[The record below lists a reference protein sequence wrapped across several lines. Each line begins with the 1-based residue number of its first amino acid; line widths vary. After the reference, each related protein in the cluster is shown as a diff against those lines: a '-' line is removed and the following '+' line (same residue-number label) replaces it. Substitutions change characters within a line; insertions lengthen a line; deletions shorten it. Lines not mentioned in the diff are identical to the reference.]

1 MTKIS
6 IKRWAGALTAVAAL
20 LAGCGGGESSEVA
33 TTAKTDTIT
42 AVEGRMLPETA
53 VQDVSPVKSR
63 SATTAPKAARVSLG
77 ELSMA
82 KVEMSA
88 PGTPRLVGQARDVQ
102 ATKSAAAMQSLWQWK
117 STAVG
122 GKVAAISFNAEGA
135 YGLRLGVLVKQLPG
149 SATVR
154 VYTQSAPDKVFQI
167 SGQAILQLIERN
179 QAAGDQSD
187 AARTWWT
194 PDTGE
199 GEATLEVELPP
210 GVAASAL
217 DIAVPQLSHIF
228 ENLSLPTAQE
238 YQEQVEAAKINES
251 DPCNL
256 DANCYSDNA
265 QERNAVARM
274 LFTKN
279 GGSYLCTG
287 TLMNDAQNSFKPYF
301 LTANHCIST
310 QTVASSLE
318 TRWFYR
324 SPSCNSGTLQ
334 SSSVRKTGGAQLLYA
349 SGNTD
354 TAFMLLNDTPP
365 GGTLFAGWSANT
377 VAAGTSVVGLHHPS
391 GDLLKISFG
400 AVNSQANCQPTTGS
414 GSQCSGTS
422 GNYYRVT
429 WNQGTTE
436 GGSSGS
442 ALFLGGYVVGT
453 LYGGSATCT
462 NRANSDYYGRFDVAY
477 NAAIKSWL
485 NPAVAPTP
493 TPTPTTVRTAVY
505 RFYNASTGAHFFTAS
520 AQERDVI
527 INTLPAFAYEN
538 VAFYVYGSSATGLS
552 PVYRFFNSVGGT
564 HFYTISAGERDS
576 VIANLPTFRFEGN
589 GWYARTAAENSTT
602 PVYRFYRHSSAT
614 HFYTINQIERDSL
627 VGNPDFRYEGPAY
640 YVWSG
645 M

>member
-1 MTKIS
+1 MRKIS

-20 LAGCGGGESSEVA
+20 LAGCGGGESGEVA
-33 TTAKTDTIT
+33 TTAKTDPIT

-102 ATKSAAAMQSLWQWK
+102 ATKSAAALQSLWQWK
-117 STAVG
+117 NTAVG

-251 DPCNL
+251 DTCNL
-256 DANCYSDNA
+256 DANCYSENA

-274 LFTKN
+274 LFTKD

-287 TLMNDAQNSFKPYF
+287 TLMNDTQNSFKPYF

-334 SSSVRKTGGAQLLYA
+334 SSTVRKTGGAQLLYA

-414 GSQCSGTS
+414 GFQCSGTS
-422 GNYYRVT
+422 GNYYRVS
-429 WNQGTTE
+429 WSQGTTE

-442 ALFLGGYVVGT
+442 ALFQGGYVVGT

-462 NRANSDYYGRFDVAY
+462 NRSAYDYYGRFDVAY
-477 NAAIKSWL
+477 NAAIKAWL
-485 NPAVAPTP
+485 NPASTSAPA
-493 TPTPTTVRTAVY
+493 RSAVY
-505 RFYNASTGAHFFTAS
+505 RFYNATTGAHFYTAS
-520 AQERDVI
+520 AAERDFVI
-527 INTLPAFAYEN
+527 RTYPQFGYEN
-538 VAFYVYGSSATGLS
+538 IAFYAYPDASSGKDPVFRFYNPTSGAHFYSGSVAERDFVIANFPEFKYEVVSWYAQTGAGNGAS
-552 PVYRFFNSVGGT
+552 PIYRFYNATTGA
-564 HFYTISAGERDS
+564 HFYTISAAERDF
-576 VIANLPTFRFEGN
+576 VIQVHKA
-589 GWYARTAAENSTT
+589 
-602 PVYRFYRHSSAT
+602 
-614 HFYTINQIERDSL
+614 
-627 VGNPDFRYEGPAY
+627 FRYEGPMY
-640 YVWSG
+640 YAWTTAQ
-645 M
+645 

>member
-256 DANCYSDNA
+256 DANCYSENA

-414 GSQCSGTS
+414 GFQCSGTS

>member
-1 MTKIS
+1 MTKNS

-238 YQEQVEAAKINES
+238 YKEQVEAAKINES
-251 DPCNL
+251 DTCNL

-274 LFTKN
+274 LFTKD

-287 TLMNDAQNSFKPYF
+287 TLMNDTQNSFKPYF

-334 SSSVRKTGGAQLLYA
+334 SSTVRKTGGAQLLYA

-391 GDLLKISFG
+391 GDLLKISYG

-414 GSQCSGTS
+414 GFQCSGTS
-422 GNYYRVT
+422 GNYYRVS
-429 WNQGTTE
+429 WSQGTTE

-442 ALFLGGYVVGT
+442 ALFQGGYVVGT

-462 NRANSDYYGRFDVAY
+462 NRSAYDYYGRFDVAY
-477 NAAIKSWL
+477 NAALKAWL
-485 NPAVAPTP
+485 NPASTPAPA
-493 TPTPTTVRTAVY
+493 RSAVY
-505 RFYNASTGAHFFTAS
+505 RFYNATTGAHFYTAS
-520 AQERDVI
+520 AAERDFVI
-527 INTLPAFAYEN
+527 RTYPQFGYEN
-538 VAFYVYGSSATGLS
+538 IAFYAYPDASSGKDPVFRFYNPTSGAHFYSGSVAERDFVIANFPEFKYEVVSWYAQTGAGNGAS
-552 PVYRFFNSVGGT
+552 PIYRFYNATTGA
-564 HFYTISAGERDS
+564 HFYTISAAERDF
-576 VIANLPTFRFEGN
+576 VIQVHKA
-589 GWYARTAAENSTT
+589 
-602 PVYRFYRHSSAT
+602 
-614 HFYTINQIERDSL
+614 
-627 VGNPDFRYEGPAY
+627 FRYEGPMY
-640 YVWSG
+640 YAWTTAQ
-645 M
+645 

>member
-251 DPCNL
+251 DTCNL
-256 DANCYSDNA
+256 DANCYSENA

-274 LFTKN
+274 LFTKD

-287 TLMNDAQNSFKPYF
+287 TLMNDTQNSFKPYF

-334 SSSVRKTGGAQLLYA
+334 SSTVRKTGGAQLLYA

-414 GSQCSGTS
+414 GFQCSGTS
-422 GNYYRVT
+422 GNYYRVS
-429 WNQGTTE
+429 WSQGTTE

-442 ALFLGGYVVGT
+442 ALFQGGYVVGT

-462 NRANSDYYGRFDVAY
+462 NRSAYDYYGRFDVAY
-477 NAAIKSWL
+477 NAAIKAWL
-485 NPAVAPTP
+485 NPASTSAPA
-493 TPTPTTVRTAVY
+493 RSAVY
-505 RFYNASTGAHFFTAS
+505 RFYNATTGAHFYTAS
-520 AQERDVI
+520 AAERDFVI
-527 INTLPAFAYEN
+527 RTYPQFGYEN
-538 VAFYVYGSSATGLS
+538 IAFYAYPDASSGKDPVFRFYNPTSGAHFYSGSVAERDFVIANFPEFKYEVVSWYAQTGAGNGAS
-552 PVYRFFNSVGGT
+552 PIYRFYNATTGA
-564 HFYTISAGERDS
+564 HFYTISAAERDF
-576 VIANLPTFRFEGN
+576 VIQVHKA
-589 GWYARTAAENSTT
+589 
-602 PVYRFYRHSSAT
+602 
-614 HFYTINQIERDSL
+614 
-627 VGNPDFRYEGPAY
+627 FRYEGPMY
-640 YVWSG
+640 YAWTTAQ
-645 M
+645 

>member
-1 MTKIS
+1 MTRIS

-20 LAGCGGGESSEVA
+20 LAGCGGGESGEVA

-102 ATKSAAAMQSLWQWK
+102 ATKSAAALQSLWQWK

-414 GSQCSGTS
+414 GFQCSGTS

>member
-63 SATTAPKAARVSLG
+63 SVTTAPKAARVSLG

-256 DANCYSDNA
+256 DANCYSENA

-414 GSQCSGTS
+414 GFQCSGTS

>member
-63 SATTAPKAARVSLG
+63 SVTTAPKAARVSLG

-117 STAVG
+117 NTAVG

-256 DANCYSDNA
+256 DANCYSENA

-274 LFTKN
+274 LFTKD

-287 TLMNDAQNSFKPYF
+287 TLMNDTQNSFKPYF

-334 SSSVRKTGGAQLLYA
+334 SSTVRKTGGAQLLYA
-349 SGNTD
+349 SGTTD

-365 GGTLFAGWSANT
+365 GGALFAGWSANT
-377 VAAGTSVVGLHHPS
+377 VAAGTTVVGLHHPS

-414 GSQCSGTS
+414 GFQCSGTS
-422 GNYYRVT
+422 GNYYRVS
-429 WNQGTTE
+429 WSQGTTE

-442 ALFLGGYVVGT
+442 ALFQGGYVVGT

-462 NRANSDYYGRFDVAY
+462 NRSAYDYYGRFDVAY
-477 NAAIKSWL
+477 NAAIKAWL
-485 NPAVAPTP
+485 NPASTSAPA
-493 TPTPTTVRTAVY
+493 RSAVY
-505 RFYNASTGAHFFTAS
+505 RFYNATTGAHFYTAS
-520 AQERDVI
+520 AAERDFVI
-527 INTLPAFAYEN
+527 RTYPQFGYEN
-538 VAFYVYGSSATGLS
+538 IAFYAYPDASSGKDPVFRFYNPTSGAHFYSGSVAERDFVIANFPEFKYEVVSWYAQTGAGNGAS
-552 PVYRFFNSVGGT
+552 PIYRFYNATTGA
-564 HFYTISAGERDS
+564 HFYTISAAERDF
-576 VIANLPTFRFEGN
+576 VIQVHKA
-589 GWYARTAAENSTT
+589 
-602 PVYRFYRHSSAT
+602 
-614 HFYTINQIERDSL
+614 
-627 VGNPDFRYEGPAY
+627 FRYEGPMY
-640 YVWSG
+640 YAWTTAQ
-645 M
+645 

>member
-1 MTKIS
+1 MTRIS

-20 LAGCGGGESSEVA
+20 LAGCGGGESSDVA

-63 SATTAPKAARVSLG
+63 SVTTAPKAARVSLS

-256 DANCYSDNA
+256 DANCYSENA

-274 LFTKN
+274 LFTKD

-287 TLMNDAQNSFKPYF
+287 TLMNDTQNSFKPYF

-334 SSSVRKTGGAQLLYA
+334 SSTVRKTGGAQLLYA
-349 SGNTD
+349 SGTTD

-365 GGTLFAGWSANT
+365 GGALFAGWSANT

-414 GSQCSGTS
+414 GFQCSGTS
-422 GNYYRVT
+422 GNYYRVS
-429 WNQGTTE
+429 WSQGTTE

-442 ALFLGGYVVGT
+442 ALFQGGYVVGT

-462 NRANSDYYGRFDVAY
+462 NRSAYDYYGRFDVAY
-477 NAAIKSWL
+477 NAAIKAWL
-485 NPAVAPTP
+485 NPASTSAPA
-493 TPTPTTVRTAVY
+493 RSAVY
-505 RFYNASTGAHFFTAS
+505 RFYNATTGAHFYTAS
-520 AQERDVI
+520 AAERDFVI
-527 INTLPAFAYEN
+527 RTYPQFGYEN
-538 VAFYVYGSSATGLS
+538 IAFYAYPDASSGKDPVFRFYNPTSGAHFYSGSVAERDFVIANFPEFKYEVVSWYAQTGAGNGAS
-552 PVYRFFNSVGGT
+552 PIYRFYNATTGA
-564 HFYTISAGERDS
+564 HFYTISAAERDF
-576 VIANLPTFRFEGN
+576 VIQVHKA
-589 GWYARTAAENSTT
+589 
-602 PVYRFYRHSSAT
+602 
-614 HFYTINQIERDSL
+614 
-627 VGNPDFRYEGPAY
+627 FRYEGPMY
-640 YVWSG
+640 YAWTTAQ
-645 M
+645 

>member
-1 MTKIS
+1 MTRIS
-6 IKRWAGALTAVAAL
+6 IKRWAGALTAVTAL
-20 LAGCGGGESSEVA
+20 LAGCGGGESSDVA

-63 SATTAPKAARVSLG
+63 SVTTAPKAARVSLG

-117 STAVG
+117 NTAVG

-256 DANCYSDNA
+256 DANCYSENA

-274 LFTKN
+274 LFTKD

-287 TLMNDAQNSFKPYF
+287 TLMNDTQNSFKPYF

-334 SSSVRKTGGAQLLYA
+334 SSTVRKTGGAQLLYA
-349 SGNTD
+349 SGTTD

-365 GGTLFAGWSANT
+365 GGALFAGWSANT

-414 GSQCSGTS
+414 GFQCSGTS
-422 GNYYRVT
+422 GNYYRVS
-429 WNQGTTE
+429 WSQGTTE

-442 ALFLGGYVVGT
+442 ALFQGGYVVGT

-462 NRANSDYYGRFDVAY
+462 NRSAYDYYGRFDVAY
-477 NAAIKSWL
+477 NAAIKAWL
-485 NPAVAPTP
+485 NPASTSAPA
-493 TPTPTTVRTAVY
+493 RSAVY
-505 RFYNASTGAHFFTAS
+505 RFYNATTGAHFYTAS
-520 AQERDVI
+520 AAERDFVI
-527 INTLPAFAYEN
+527 RTYPQFGYEN
-538 VAFYVYGSSATGLS
+538 IAFYAYPDASSGKDPVFRFYNPTSGAHFYSGSVAERDFVIANFPEFKYEVVSWYAQTGAGNGAS
-552 PVYRFFNSVGGT
+552 PIYRFYNATTGA
-564 HFYTISAGERDS
+564 HFYTISAAERDF
-576 VIANLPTFRFEGN
+576 VIQVHKA
-589 GWYARTAAENSTT
+589 
-602 PVYRFYRHSSAT
+602 
-614 HFYTINQIERDSL
+614 
-627 VGNPDFRYEGPAY
+627 FRYEGPMY
-640 YVWSG
+640 YAWTTAQ
-645 M
+645 

>member
-63 SATTAPKAARVSLG
+63 SVTAAPKAARVSLG

-102 ATKSAAAMQSLWQWK
+102 ATKSAAALQSLWQWK
-117 STAVG
+117 NTAVG

-256 DANCYSDNA
+256 DANCYSENA

-274 LFTKN
+274 LFTKD

-287 TLMNDAQNSFKPYF
+287 TLMNDTQNSFKPYF
-301 LTANHCIST
+301 LTANHCFST
-310 QTVASSLE
+310 QTVASTLE

-324 SPSCNSGTLQ
+324 SPTCNSGTLQ
-334 SSSVRKTGGAQLLYA
+334 ASSVRRTGGAQLLYA

-414 GSQCSGTS
+414 GFQCSGTS
-422 GNYYRVT
+422 GNYYRVS
-429 WNQGTTE
+429 WSQGTTE

-442 ALFLGGYVVGT
+442 ALFQGGYVVGT

-462 NRANSDYYGRFDVAY
+462 NRSAYDYYGRFDVAY
-477 NAAIKSWL
+477 NAAIKAWL
-485 NPAVAPTP
+485 NPASTSAPA
-493 TPTPTTVRTAVY
+493 RSAVY
-505 RFYNASTGAHFFTAS
+505 RFYNATTGAHFYTAS
-520 AQERDVI
+520 AAERDFVI
-527 INTLPAFAYEN
+527 RTYPQFGYEN
-538 VAFYVYGSSATGLS
+538 IAFYAYPDASSGKDPVFRFYNPTSGAHFYSGSVAERDFVIANFPEFKYEVVSWYAQTGAGNGAS
-552 PVYRFFNSVGGT
+552 PIYRFYNATTGA
-564 HFYTISAGERDS
+564 HFYTISAAERDF
-576 VIANLPTFRFEGN
+576 VIQVHKA
-589 GWYARTAAENSTT
+589 
-602 PVYRFYRHSSAT
+602 
-614 HFYTINQIERDSL
+614 
-627 VGNPDFRYEGPAY
+627 FRYEGPMY
-640 YVWSG
+640 YAWTTAQ
-645 M
+645 

>member
-1 MTKIS
+1 MTRIS
-6 IKRWAGALTAVAAL
+6 IKRWAGALTAVTAL

-63 SATTAPKAARVSLG
+63 SVTTAPKAARVSLG

-256 DANCYSDNA
+256 DANCYSENA

-414 GSQCSGTS
+414 GFQCSGTS

>member
-117 STAVG
+117 NTAVG

-154 VYTQSAPDKVFQI
+154 VYTQSASDKVFQI

-256 DANCYSDNA
+256 DANCYSENA

-274 LFTKN
+274 LFTKD

-287 TLMNDAQNSFKPYF
+287 TLMNDTQNSFKPYF

-334 SSSVRKTGGAQLLYA
+334 SSTVRKTGGAQLLYA
-349 SGNTD
+349 SGTTD
-354 TAFMLLNDTPP
+354 TAVMLLNDTPP
-365 GGTLFAGWSANT
+365 GGALFAGWSANT

-414 GSQCSGTS
+414 GFQCSGTS
-422 GNYYRVT
+422 GNYYRVS
-429 WNQGTTE
+429 WSQGTTE

-442 ALFLGGYVVGT
+442 ALFQGGYVVGT

-462 NRANSDYYGRFDVAY
+462 NRSAYDYYGRFDVAY
-477 NAAIKSWL
+477 NAAIKAWL
-485 NPAVAPTP
+485 NPASTSAPA
-493 TPTPTTVRTAVY
+493 RSAVY
-505 RFYNASTGAHFFTAS
+505 RFYNATTGAHFYTAS
-520 AQERDVI
+520 AAERDFVI
-527 INTLPAFAYEN
+527 RTYPQFGYEN
-538 VAFYVYGSSATGLS
+538 IAFYAYPDASSGKDPVFRFYNPTSGAHFYSGSVAERDFVIANFPEFKYEVVSWYAQTGAGNGAS
-552 PVYRFFNSVGGT
+552 PIYRFYNATTGA
-564 HFYTISAGERDS
+564 HFYTISAAERDF
-576 VIANLPTFRFEGN
+576 VIQVHKA
-589 GWYARTAAENSTT
+589 
-602 PVYRFYRHSSAT
+602 
-614 HFYTINQIERDSL
+614 
-627 VGNPDFRYEGPAY
+627 FRYEGPMY
-640 YVWSG
+640 YAWTTAQ
-645 M
+645 

>member
-102 ATKSAAAMQSLWQWK
+102 ATKSAAALQSLWQWK
-117 STAVG
+117 NTAVG

-154 VYTQSAPDKVFQI
+154 VYTQSASDKVFQI

-256 DANCYSDNA
+256 DANCYSENA

-274 LFTKN
+274 LFTKD

-287 TLMNDAQNSFKPYF
+287 TLMNDTQNSFKPYF

-334 SSSVRKTGGAQLLYA
+334 SSTVRKTGGAQLLYA
-349 SGNTD
+349 SGTTD

-365 GGTLFAGWSANT
+365 GGALFAGWSANT

-414 GSQCSGTS
+414 GFQCSGTS
-422 GNYYRVT
+422 GNYYRVS
-429 WNQGTTE
+429 WSQGTTE

-442 ALFLGGYVVGT
+442 ALFQGGYVVGT

-462 NRANSDYYGRFDVAY
+462 NRSAYDYYGRFDVAY
-477 NAAIKSWL
+477 NAAIKAWL
-485 NPAVAPTP
+485 NPASTSAPA
-493 TPTPTTVRTAVY
+493 RSAVY
-505 RFYNASTGAHFFTAS
+505 RFYNATTGAHFYTAS
-520 AQERDVI
+520 AAERDFVI
-527 INTLPAFAYEN
+527 RTYPQFGYEN
-538 VAFYVYGSSATGLS
+538 IAFYAYPDASSGKDPVFRFYNPTSGAHFYSGSVAERDFVIANFPEFKYEVVSWYAQTGAGNGAS
-552 PVYRFFNSVGGT
+552 PIYRFYNATTGA
-564 HFYTISAGERDS
+564 HFYTISAAERDF
-576 VIANLPTFRFEGN
+576 VIQVHKA
-589 GWYARTAAENSTT
+589 
-602 PVYRFYRHSSAT
+602 
-614 HFYTINQIERDSL
+614 
-627 VGNPDFRYEGPAY
+627 FRYEGPMY
-640 YVWSG
+640 YAWTTAQ
-645 M
+645 

>member
-117 STAVG
+117 NTAVG

-149 SATVR
+149 SAMVR

-167 SGQAILQLIERN
+167 SGQAILQLIELN
-179 QAAGDQSD
+179 QAAGDHSN
-187 AARTWWT
+187 AASTWWT

-199 GEATLEVELPP
+199 GEATLEIELPP
-210 GVAASAL
+210 GVPTSAL
-217 DIAVPQLSHIF
+217 HISVPQLSHIF
-228 ENLSLPTAQE
+228 ENLSLPTE
-238 YQEQVEAAKINES
+238 EDLAASQRFDIKDIGDSEL
-251 DPCNL
+251 CNL
-256 DANCYSDNA
+256 DSTCYSNGSS
-265 QERNAVARM
+265 ERNAVARM
-274 LFTKN
+274 VYIK
-279 GGSYLCTG
+279 GAGAYLCTG
-287 TLMNDAQNSFKPYF
+287 TLLNDANSSGTPYF
-301 LTANHCIST
+301 LSANHCISE
-310 QTVASSLE
+310 QTVASTLQ
-318 TRWFYR
+318 TNWFFR
-324 SPSCNSGTLQ
+324 SSSCNSGALQ
-334 SSSVRKTGGAQLLYA
+334 SSSTRKVGGARLLYA
-349 SGNTD
+349 SASTD
-354 TAFMLLNDTPP
+354 MALLQLNDTPP
-365 GGTLFAGWSANT
+365 AGALFAGWDAST
-377 VAAGTSVVGLHHPS
+377 IPVGTSVIGLHHPR
-391 GDLLKISFG
+391 GDLLKLSLGTVAGQSSCSTISSTQLSCVG
-400 AVNSQANCQPTTGS
+400 STGNFYS
-414 GSQCSGTS
+414 VAFS
-422 GNYYRVT
+422 
-429 WNQGTTE
+429 QGTTE

-442 ALFLGGYVVGT
+442 AIFRGGKVIGT
-453 LYGGSATCT
+453 LYGGSHTCS
-462 NRANSDYYGRFDVAY
+462 NRSGSNYYGRFDVAY
-477 NAAIKSWL
+477 NAALKTWL
-485 NPAVAPTP
+485 AGSSTSPQPSS
-493 TPTPTTVRTAVY
+493 RTAVY
-505 RFYNASTGAHFFTAS
+505 RFYNATTGAHFFTAS

>member
-63 SATTAPKAARVSLG
+63 SVTTAPKAARVSLG

-82 KVEMSA
+82 KVAVSA

-117 STAVG
+117 NTAVG

-256 DANCYSDNA
+256 DANCYSENA

-274 LFTKN
+274 LFTKD

-287 TLMNDAQNSFKPYF
+287 TLMNDTQNSFKPYF

-334 SSSVRKTGGAQLLYA
+334 SSTVRKTGGAQLLYA
-349 SGNTD
+349 SGTTD

-365 GGTLFAGWSANT
+365 GGALFAGWSANT

-414 GSQCSGTS
+414 GFQCSGTS
-422 GNYYRVT
+422 GNYYRVS
-429 WNQGTTE
+429 WSQGTTE

-442 ALFLGGYVVGT
+442 ALFQGGYVVGT

-462 NRANSDYYGRFDVAY
+462 NRSAYDYYGRFDVAY
-477 NAAIKSWL
+477 NAAIKAWL
-485 NPAVAPTP
+485 NPASTSAPA
-493 TPTPTTVRTAVY
+493 RSAVY
-505 RFYNASTGAHFFTAS
+505 RFYNATTGAHFYTAS
-520 AQERDVI
+520 AAERDFVI
-527 INTLPAFAYEN
+527 RTYPQFGYEN
-538 VAFYVYGSSATGLS
+538 IAFYAYPDASSGKDPVFRFYNPTSGAHFYSGSVAERDFVIANFPEFKYEVVSWYAQTGAGNGAS
-552 PVYRFFNSVGGT
+552 PIYRFYNATTGA
-564 HFYTISAGERDS
+564 HFYTISAAERDF
-576 VIANLPTFRFEGN
+576 VIQVHKA
-589 GWYARTAAENSTT
+589 
-602 PVYRFYRHSSAT
+602 
-614 HFYTINQIERDSL
+614 
-627 VGNPDFRYEGPAY
+627 FRYEGPMY
-640 YVWSG
+640 YAWTTAQ
-645 M
+645 

>member
-63 SATTAPKAARVSLG
+63 SVTTAPKAARVSLS

-334 SSSVRKTGGAQLLYA
+334 SSTVRKTGGAQLLYA
-349 SGNTD
+349 SGTTD

-365 GGTLFAGWSANT
+365 GGALFAGWSANT

-414 GSQCSGTS
+414 GFQCSGTS
-422 GNYYRVT
+422 GNYYRVS
-429 WNQGTTE
+429 WSQGTTE

-442 ALFLGGYVVGT
+442 ALFQGGYVVGT

-462 NRANSDYYGRFDVAY
+462 NRSAYDYYGRFDVAY
-477 NAAIKSWL
+477 NAAIKAWL
-485 NPAVAPTP
+485 NPASTSAPA
-493 TPTPTTVRTAVY
+493 RSAVY
-505 RFYNASTGAHFFTAS
+505 RFYNATTGAHFYTAS
-520 AQERDVI
+520 AAERDFVI
-527 INTLPAFAYEN
+527 RTYPQFGYEN
-538 VAFYVYGSSATGLS
+538 IAFYAYPDASSGKDPVFRFYNPTSGAHFYSGSVAERDFVIANFPEFKYEVVSWYAQTGAGNGAS
-552 PVYRFFNSVGGT
+552 PIYRFYNATTGA
-564 HFYTISAGERDS
+564 HFYTISAAERDF
-576 VIANLPTFRFEGN
+576 VIQVHKA
-589 GWYARTAAENSTT
+589 
-602 PVYRFYRHSSAT
+602 
-614 HFYTINQIERDSL
+614 
-627 VGNPDFRYEGPAY
+627 FRYEGPMY
-640 YVWSG
+640 YAWTTAQ
-645 M
+645 

>member
-6 IKRWAGALTAVAAL
+6 IKRWAGALTAAAAL

-33 TTAKTDTIT
+33 TTAKTDAIT

-63 SATTAPKAARVSLG
+63 SVTAAPKAARVSLG

-117 STAVG
+117 NTAVG

-251 DPCNL
+251 DTCNL
-256 DANCYSDNA
+256 DANCYSENA

-274 LFTKN
+274 LFTKD

-287 TLMNDAQNSFKPYF
+287 TLMNDTQNSFKPYF

-414 GSQCSGTS
+414 GFQCSGTS
-422 GNYYRVT
+422 GNYYRVS
-429 WNQGTTE
+429 WSQGTTE

-442 ALFLGGYVVGT
+442 ALFQGGYVVGT

-462 NRANSDYYGRFDVAY
+462 NRSAYDYYGRFDVAY
-477 NAAIKSWL
+477 NAAIKAWL
-485 NPAVAPTP
+485 NPASTSAPA
-493 TPTPTTVRTAVY
+493 RSAVY
-505 RFYNASTGAHFFTAS
+505 RFYNATTGAHFYTAS
-520 AQERDVI
+520 AAERDFVI
-527 INTLPAFAYEN
+527 RTYPQFGYEN
-538 VAFYVYGSSATGLS
+538 IAFYAYPDASSGKDPVFRFYNPTSGAHFYSGSVAERDFVIANFPEFKYEVVSWYAQTGAGNGAS
-552 PVYRFFNSVGGT
+552 PIYRFYNATTGA
-564 HFYTISAGERDS
+564 HFYTISAAERDF
-576 VIANLPTFRFEGN
+576 VIQVHKA
-589 GWYARTAAENSTT
+589 
-602 PVYRFYRHSSAT
+602 
-614 HFYTINQIERDSL
+614 
-627 VGNPDFRYEGPAY
+627 FRYEGPMY
-640 YVWSG
+640 YAWTTAQ
-645 M
+645 

>member
-63 SATTAPKAARVSLG
+63 SVTTAPKAARVSLS

-102 ATKSAAAMQSLWQWK
+102 ATKSAAAIQSLWKWK

-122 GKVAAISFNAEGA
+122 GKVAAISFKAEGA

-256 DANCYSDNA
+256 DANCYSENA

-274 LFTKN
+274 LFTKD

-287 TLMNDAQNSFKPYF
+287 TLMNDTQNSFKPYF

-334 SSSVRKTGGAQLLYA
+334 SSTVRKTGGAQLLYA
-349 SGNTD
+349 SGTTD

-414 GSQCSGTS
+414 GFQCSGTS
-422 GNYYRVT
+422 GNYYRVS
-429 WNQGTTE
+429 WSQGTTE

-442 ALFLGGYVVGT
+442 ALFQGGYVVGT

-462 NRANSDYYGRFDVAY
+462 NRSAYDYYGRFDVAY
-477 NAAIKSWL
+477 NAAIKAWL
-485 NPAVAPTP
+485 NPASTSAPA
-493 TPTPTTVRTAVY
+493 RSAVY
-505 RFYNASTGAHFFTAS
+505 RFYNATTGAHFYTAS
-520 AQERDVI
+520 AAERDFVI
-527 INTLPAFAYEN
+527 RTYPQFGYEN
-538 VAFYVYGSSATGLS
+538 IAFYAYPDASSGKDPVFRFYNPTSGAHFYSGSVAERDFVIANFPEFKYEVVSWYAQTGAGNGAS
-552 PVYRFFNSVGGT
+552 PIYRFYNATTGA
-564 HFYTISAGERDS
+564 HFYTISAAERDF
-576 VIANLPTFRFEGN
+576 VIQVHKA
-589 GWYARTAAENSTT
+589 
-602 PVYRFYRHSSAT
+602 
-614 HFYTINQIERDSL
+614 
-627 VGNPDFRYEGPAY
+627 FRYEGPMY
-640 YVWSG
+640 YAWTTAQ
-645 M
+645 

>member
-1 MTKIS
+1 MTRIS
-6 IKRWAGALTAVAAL
+6 IKRWAGALTAVTAL
-20 LAGCGGGESSEVA
+20 LAGCGGGESSDVA

-63 SATTAPKAARVSLG
+63 SVTAAPKAARVSLG
-77 ELSMA
+77 ELSMV
-82 KVEMSA
+82 KVAVSA

-102 ATKSAAAMQSLWQWK
+102 ATKSAAALQSLWQWK
-117 STAVG
+117 NTAVG

-154 VYTQSAPDKVFQI
+154 VYTQSASDKVFQI

-256 DANCYSDNA
+256 DANCYSENA

-274 LFTKN
+274 LFTKD

-287 TLMNDAQNSFKPYF
+287 TLMNDTQNSFKPYF

-334 SSSVRKTGGAQLLYA
+334 SSTVRKTGGAQLLYA
-349 SGNTD
+349 SGTTD

-365 GGTLFAGWSANT
+365 GGALFAGWSANT

-414 GSQCSGTS
+414 GFQCSGTS
-422 GNYYRVT
+422 GNYYRVS
-429 WNQGTTE
+429 WSQGTTE

-442 ALFLGGYVVGT
+442 ALFQGGYVVGT

-462 NRANSDYYGRFDVAY
+462 NRSAYDYYGRFDVAY
-477 NAAIKSWL
+477 NAAIKAWL
-485 NPAVAPTP
+485 NPASTSAPA
-493 TPTPTTVRTAVY
+493 RSAVY
-505 RFYNASTGAHFFTAS
+505 RFYNATTGAHFYTAS
-520 AQERDVI
+520 AAERDFVI
-527 INTLPAFAYEN
+527 RTYPQFGYEN
-538 VAFYVYGSSATGLS
+538 IAFYAYPDASSGKDPVFRFYNPTSGAHFYSGSVAERDFVIANFPEFKYEVVSWYAQTGAGNGAS
-552 PVYRFFNSVGGT
+552 PIYRFYNATTGA
-564 HFYTISAGERDS
+564 HFYTISAAERDF
-576 VIANLPTFRFEGN
+576 VIQVHKA
-589 GWYARTAAENSTT
+589 
-602 PVYRFYRHSSAT
+602 
-614 HFYTINQIERDSL
+614 
-627 VGNPDFRYEGPAY
+627 FRYEGPMY
-640 YVWSG
+640 YAWTTAQ
-645 M
+645 

>member
-6 IKRWAGALTAVAAL
+6 IKRWAGALTAAAAL

-117 STAVG
+117 NTAVG

-256 DANCYSDNA
+256 DANCYSENA

-274 LFTKN
+274 LFTKD

-287 TLMNDAQNSFKPYF
+287 TLMNDTQNSFKPYF

-334 SSSVRKTGGAQLLYA
+334 SSTVRKTGGAQLLYA
-349 SGNTD
+349 SGTTD

-365 GGTLFAGWSANT
+365 GGALFAGWSANT

-414 GSQCSGTS
+414 GFQCSGTS
-422 GNYYRVT
+422 GNYYRVS
-429 WNQGTTE
+429 WSQGTTE

-442 ALFLGGYVVGT
+442 ALFQGGYVVGT

-462 NRANSDYYGRFDVAY
+462 NRSAYDYYGRFDVAY
-477 NAAIKSWL
+477 NAAIKAWL
-485 NPAVAPTP
+485 NPASTSAPA
-493 TPTPTTVRTAVY
+493 RSAVY
-505 RFYNASTGAHFFTAS
+505 RFYNATTGAHFYTAS
-520 AQERDVI
+520 AAERDFVI
-527 INTLPAFAYEN
+527 RTYPQFGYEN
-538 VAFYVYGSSATGLS
+538 IAFYAYPDASSGKDPVFRFYNPTSGAHFYSGSVAERDFVIANFPEFKYEVVSWYAQTGAGNGAS
-552 PVYRFFNSVGGT
+552 PIYRFYNATTGA
-564 HFYTISAGERDS
+564 HFYTISAAERDF
-576 VIANLPTFRFEGN
+576 VIQVHKA
-589 GWYARTAAENSTT
+589 
-602 PVYRFYRHSSAT
+602 
-614 HFYTINQIERDSL
+614 
-627 VGNPDFRYEGPAY
+627 FRYEGPMY
-640 YVWSG
+640 YAWTTAQ
-645 M
+645 

>member
-6 IKRWAGALTAVAAL
+6 IKRWAGALTAAAAL

-33 TTAKTDTIT
+33 TTAKTDAIT

-63 SATTAPKAARVSLG
+63 SVTAAPKAARVSLG

-117 STAVG
+117 NTAVG

-414 GSQCSGTS
+414 GFQCSGTS
-422 GNYYRVT
+422 GNYYRVS
-429 WNQGTTE
+429 WSQGTTE

-442 ALFLGGYVVGT
+442 ALFQGGYVVGT

-462 NRANSDYYGRFDVAY
+462 NRSAYDYYGRFDVAY
-477 NAAIKSWL
+477 NAAIKAWL
-485 NPAVAPTP
+485 NPASTSAPA
-493 TPTPTTVRTAVY
+493 RSAVY
-505 RFYNASTGAHFFTAS
+505 RFYNATTGAHFYTAS
-520 AQERDVI
+520 AAERDFVI
-527 INTLPAFAYEN
+527 RTYPQFGYEN
-538 VAFYVYGSSATGLS
+538 IAFYAYPDASSGKDPVFRFYNPTSGAHFYSGSVAERDFVIANFPEFKYEVVSWYAQTGAGNGAS
-552 PVYRFFNSVGGT
+552 PIYRFYNATTGA
-564 HFYTISAGERDS
+564 HFYTISAAERDF
-576 VIANLPTFRFEGN
+576 VIQVHKA
-589 GWYARTAAENSTT
+589 
-602 PVYRFYRHSSAT
+602 
-614 HFYTINQIERDSL
+614 
-627 VGNPDFRYEGPAY
+627 FRYEGPMY
-640 YVWSG
+640 YAWTTAQ
-645 M
+645 

>member
-1 MTKIS
+1 M
-6 IKRWAGALTAVAAL
+6 
-20 LAGCGGGESSEVA
+20 GGESSEVA

-63 SATTAPKAARVSLG
+63 SVTTAPKAARVSLG

-82 KVEMSA
+82 KVAVSA

-117 STAVG
+117 NTAVG

-149 SATVR
+149 SAMVR

-167 SGQAILQLIERN
+167 SGQAILQLIELN
-179 QAAGDQSD
+179 QAAGDHSN
-187 AARTWWT
+187 AASTWWT

-199 GEATLEVELPP
+199 GEATLEIELPP
-210 GVAASAL
+210 GVPTSAL
-217 DIAVPQLSHIF
+217 HISVPQLSHIF
-228 ENLSLPTAQE
+228 ENLSLPTE
-238 YQEQVEAAKINES
+238 EDLAASQRFDIKDIGDSEL
-251 DPCNL
+251 CNL
-256 DANCYSDNA
+256 DSTCYSNGSS
-265 QERNAVARM
+265 ERNAVARM
-274 LFTKN
+274 VYIK
-279 GGSYLCTG
+279 GAGAYLCTG
-287 TLMNDAQNSFKPYF
+287 TLLNDANSSGTPYF
-301 LTANHCIST
+301 LSANHCISE
-310 QTVASSLE
+310 QTVASTLQ
-318 TRWFYR
+318 TNWFFR
-324 SPSCNSGTLQ
+324 SSSCNSGTLQ
-334 SSSVRKTGGAQLLYA
+334 SSSTRRVGGARLLYA
-349 SGNTD
+349 SASTD
-354 TAFMLLNDTPP
+354 MALLQLNDTPP
-365 GGTLFAGWSANT
+365 AGALFAGWDAST
-377 VAAGTSVVGLHHPS
+377 IPVGTSVIGLHHPR
-391 GDLLKISFG
+391 GDLLKLSLGTVAGQSSCSTISSTQFSCVG
-400 AVNSQANCQPTTGS
+400 STGNFYS
-414 GSQCSGTS
+414 VAFS
-422 GNYYRVT
+422 
-429 WNQGTTE
+429 QGTTE

-442 ALFLGGYVVGT
+442 AIFRGGKVIGT
-453 LYGGSATCT
+453 LYGGSHTCS
-462 NRANSDYYGRFDVAY
+462 NRSGSNYYGRFDVAY
-477 NAAIKSWL
+477 NAALKTWL
-485 NPAVAPTP
+485 AGSSTSPQPSS
-493 TPTPTTVRTAVY
+493 RTAVY
-505 RFYNASTGAHFFTAS
+505 RFYNATTGAHFFTAS

>member
-20 LAGCGGGESSEVA
+20 LAGCGGGESGEVA
-33 TTAKTDTIT
+33 TTAKTDPIT

-63 SATTAPKAARVSLG
+63 SVTAAPKAARVSLG

-82 KVEMSA
+82 KVEMLA

-117 STAVG
+117 NTAVG

-256 DANCYSDNA
+256 DANCYSENA

-274 LFTKN
+274 LFTKD

-287 TLMNDAQNSFKPYF
+287 TLMNDTQNSFKPYF

-334 SSSVRKTGGAQLLYA
+334 SSTVRKTGGAQLLYA
-349 SGNTD
+349 SGTTD

-365 GGTLFAGWSANT
+365 GGALFAGWSANT

-414 GSQCSGTS
+414 GFQCSGTS
-422 GNYYRVT
+422 GNYYRVS
-429 WNQGTTE
+429 WSQGTTE

-442 ALFLGGYVVGT
+442 ALFQGGYVVGT

-462 NRANSDYYGRFDVAY
+462 NRSAYDYYGRFDVAY
-477 NAAIKSWL
+477 NAAIKAWL
-485 NPAVAPTP
+485 NPASTSAPA
-493 TPTPTTVRTAVY
+493 RSAVY
-505 RFYNASTGAHFFTAS
+505 RFYNATTGAHFYTAS
-520 AQERDVI
+520 AAERDFVI
-527 INTLPAFAYEN
+527 RTYPQFGYEN
-538 VAFYVYGSSATGLS
+538 IAFYAYPDASSGKDPVFRFYNPTSGAHFYSGSVAERDFVIANFPEFKYEVVSWYAQTGAGNGAS
-552 PVYRFFNSVGGT
+552 PIYRFYNATTGA
-564 HFYTISAGERDS
+564 HFYTISAAERDF
-576 VIANLPTFRFEGN
+576 VIQVHKA
-589 GWYARTAAENSTT
+589 
-602 PVYRFYRHSSAT
+602 
-614 HFYTINQIERDSL
+614 
-627 VGNPDFRYEGPAY
+627 FRYEGPMY
-640 YVWSG
+640 YAWTTAQ
-645 M
+645 

>member
-117 STAVG
+117 NTAVG

-256 DANCYSDNA
+256 DANCYSENA

-274 LFTKN
+274 LFTKD

-287 TLMNDAQNSFKPYF
+287 TLMNDTQNSFKPYF
-301 LTANHCIST
+301 LTANHCFST
-310 QTVASSLE
+310 QTVASTLE

-324 SPSCNSGTLQ
+324 SPTCNSGTLQ
-334 SSSVRKTGGAQLLYA
+334 ASSVRRTGGAQLLYA

-365 GGTLFAGWSANT
+365 GGTFFAGWSANT
-377 VAAGTSVVGLHHPS
+377 VVAGTSVVGLHHPS

-414 GSQCSGTS
+414 GFQCSGTS
-422 GNYYRVT
+422 GNYYRVS
-429 WNQGTTE
+429 WSQGTTE

-442 ALFLGGYVVGT
+442 ALFQGGYVVGT

-462 NRANSDYYGRFDVAY
+462 NRSAYDYYGRFDVAY
-477 NAAIKSWL
+477 NAAIKAWL
-485 NPAVAPTP
+485 NPASTSAPA
-493 TPTPTTVRTAVY
+493 RSAVY
-505 RFYNASTGAHFFTAS
+505 RFYNATTGAHFYTAS
-520 AQERDVI
+520 AAERDFVI
-527 INTLPAFAYEN
+527 RTYPQFGYEN
-538 VAFYVYGSSATGLS
+538 IAFYAYPDASSGKDPVFRFYNPTSGAHFYSGSVAERDFVIANFPEFKYEVVSWYAQTGAGNGAS
-552 PVYRFFNSVGGT
+552 PIYRFYNATTGA
-564 HFYTISAGERDS
+564 HFYTISAAERDF
-576 VIANLPTFRFEGN
+576 VIQVHKA
-589 GWYARTAAENSTT
+589 
-602 PVYRFYRHSSAT
+602 
-614 HFYTINQIERDSL
+614 
-627 VGNPDFRYEGPAY
+627 FRYEGPMY
-640 YVWSG
+640 YAWTTAQ
-645 M
+645 

>member
-154 VYTQSAPDKVFQI
+154 VYTQSAPVKVCQI
-167 SGQAILQLIERN
+167 SGQAILQLIGRN
-179 QAAGDQSD
+179 QAAGDQSG

-238 YQEQVEAAKINES
+238 YKEQVEAAKINES
-251 DPCNL
+251 DTCNL
-256 DANCYSDNA
+256 DANCYSENA

-274 LFTKN
+274 LFTKD

-287 TLMNDAQNSFKPYF
+287 TLMNDTQNSFKPYF

-334 SSSVRKTGGAQLLYA
+334 SSTVRKTGGAQLLYA

-391 GDLLKISFG
+391 GDLLKISYG

-414 GSQCSGTS
+414 GFQCSGTS
-422 GNYYRVT
+422 GNYYRVS
-429 WNQGTTE
+429 WSQGTTE

-442 ALFLGGYVVGT
+442 ALFQGGYVVGT

-462 NRANSDYYGRFDVAY
+462 NRSAYDYYGRFDVAY
-477 NAAIKSWL
+477 NAALKAWL
-485 NPAVAPTP
+485 NPASTPAPA
-493 TPTPTTVRTAVY
+493 RSAVY
-505 RFYNASTGAHFFTAS
+505 RFYNATTGAHFYTAS
-520 AQERDVI
+520 AAERDFVI
-527 INTLPAFAYEN
+527 RTYPQFGYEN
-538 VAFYVYGSSATGLS
+538 IAFYAYPDASSGKDPVFRFYNPTSGAHFYSGSVAERDFVIANFPEFKYEVVSWYAQTGAGNGAS
-552 PVYRFFNSVGGT
+552 PIYRFYNATTGA
-564 HFYTISAGERDS
+564 HFYTISAAERDF
-576 VIANLPTFRFEGN
+576 VIQVHKA
-589 GWYARTAAENSTT
+589 
-602 PVYRFYRHSSAT
+602 
-614 HFYTINQIERDSL
+614 
-627 VGNPDFRYEGPAY
+627 FRYEGPMY
-640 YVWSG
+640 YAWTTAQ
-645 M
+645 

>member
-117 STAVG
+117 NTAVG

-414 GSQCSGTS
+414 GFQCSGTS
-422 GNYYRVT
+422 GNYYRVS
-429 WNQGTTE
+429 WSQGTTE

-442 ALFLGGYVVGT
+442 ALFQGGYVVGT

-462 NRANSDYYGRFDVAY
+462 NRSAYDYYGRFDVAY
-477 NAAIKSWL
+477 NAAIKAWL
-485 NPAVAPTP
+485 NPASTSAPA
-493 TPTPTTVRTAVY
+493 RSAVY
-505 RFYNASTGAHFFTAS
+505 RFYNATTGAHFYTAS
-520 AQERDVI
+520 AAERDFVI
-527 INTLPAFAYEN
+527 RTYPQFGYEN
-538 VAFYVYGSSATGLS
+538 IAFYAYPDASSGKDPVFRFYNPTSGAHFYSGSVAERDFVIANFPEFKYEVVSWYAQTGAGNGAS
-552 PVYRFFNSVGGT
+552 PIYRFYNATTGA
-564 HFYTISAGERDS
+564 HFYTISAAERDF
-576 VIANLPTFRFEGN
+576 VIQVHKA
-589 GWYARTAAENSTT
+589 
-602 PVYRFYRHSSAT
+602 
-614 HFYTINQIERDSL
+614 
-627 VGNPDFRYEGPAY
+627 FRYEGPMY
-640 YVWSG
+640 YAWTTAQ
-645 M
+645 

>member
-1 MTKIS
+1 MTRIS
-6 IKRWAGALTAVAAL
+6 IKRWAGALTAVTAL

-102 ATKSAAAMQSLWQWK
+102 ATKSAAALQSLWQWK
-117 STAVG
+117 NTAVG

-256 DANCYSDNA
+256 DANCYSENA

-274 LFTKN
+274 LFTKD

-287 TLMNDAQNSFKPYF
+287 TLMNDTQNSFKPYF

-334 SSSVRKTGGAQLLYA
+334 SSTVRKTGGAQLLYA
-349 SGNTD
+349 SGTTD

-365 GGTLFAGWSANT
+365 GGALFAGWSANT

-414 GSQCSGTS
+414 GFQCSGTS
-422 GNYYRVT
+422 GNYYRVS
-429 WNQGTTE
+429 WSQGTTE

-442 ALFLGGYVVGT
+442 ALFQGGYVVGT

-462 NRANSDYYGRFDVAY
+462 NRSAYDYYGRFDVAY
-477 NAAIKSWL
+477 NAAIKAWL
-485 NPAVAPTP
+485 NPASTSAPA
-493 TPTPTTVRTAVY
+493 RSAVY
-505 RFYNASTGAHFFTAS
+505 RFYNATTGAHFYTAS
-520 AQERDVI
+520 AAERDFVI
-527 INTLPAFAYEN
+527 RTYPQFGYEN
-538 VAFYVYGSSATGLS
+538 IAFYAYPDASSGKDPVFRFYNPTSGAHFYSGSVAERDFVIANFPEFKYEVVSWYAQTGAGNGAS
-552 PVYRFFNSVGGT
+552 PIYRFYNATTGA
-564 HFYTISAGERDS
+564 HFYTISAAERDF
-576 VIANLPTFRFEGN
+576 VIQVHKA
-589 GWYARTAAENSTT
+589 
-602 PVYRFYRHSSAT
+602 
-614 HFYTINQIERDSL
+614 
-627 VGNPDFRYEGPAY
+627 FRYEGPMY
-640 YVWSG
+640 YAWTTAQ
-645 M
+645 

>member
-117 STAVG
+117 NTAVG

-256 DANCYSDNA
+256 DANCHSENA

-274 LFTKN
+274 LFTKD

-287 TLMNDAQNSFKPYF
+287 TLMNDTQNSFKPYF

-334 SSSVRKTGGAQLLYA
+334 SSTVRKTGGAQLLYA
-349 SGNTD
+349 SGTTD

-365 GGTLFAGWSANT
+365 GGALFAGWSANT

-414 GSQCSGTS
+414 GFQCSGTS
-422 GNYYRVT
+422 GNYYRVS
-429 WNQGTTE
+429 WSQGTTE

-442 ALFLGGYVVGT
+442 ALFQGGYVVGS

-462 NRANSDYYGRFDVAY
+462 NRSAYDYYGRFDVAY
-477 NAAIKSWL
+477 NAAIKAWL
-485 NPAVAPTP
+485 NPASTSAPA
-493 TPTPTTVRTAVY
+493 RSAVY
-505 RFYNASTGAHFFTAS
+505 RFYNATTGAHFYTAS
-520 AQERDVI
+520 AAERDFVI
-527 INTLPAFAYEN
+527 RTYPQFGYEN
-538 VAFYVYGSSATGLS
+538 IAFYAYPDASSGQDPVFRFYNPTSGAHFYSGSVAERDFVIANFPEFKYEVVSWYAQTGAGNGAS
-552 PVYRFFNSVGGT
+552 PIYRFYNATTGA
-564 HFYTISAGERDS
+564 HFYTISAAERDF
-576 VIANLPTFRFEGN
+576 VIQVHKA
-589 GWYARTAAENSTT
+589 
-602 PVYRFYRHSSAT
+602 
-614 HFYTINQIERDSL
+614 
-627 VGNPDFRYEGPAY
+627 FRYEGPMY
-640 YVWSG
+640 YAWTTAQ
-645 M
+645 

>member
-20 LAGCGGGESSEVA
+20 LAGCGGGEGSEVA

-102 ATKSAAAMQSLWQWK
+102 ATKSAAALQSLWQWK
-117 STAVG
+117 NTAVG

-251 DPCNL
+251 DTCNL
-256 DANCYSDNA
+256 DANCYSENA

-274 LFTKN
+274 LFTKD

-287 TLMNDAQNSFKPYF
+287 TLMNDTQNSFKPYF

-334 SSSVRKTGGAQLLYA
+334 SSTVRKTGGAQLLYA

-414 GSQCSGTS
+414 GFQCSGTS
-422 GNYYRVT
+422 GNYYRVS
-429 WNQGTTE
+429 WSQGTTE

-442 ALFLGGYVVGT
+442 ALFQGGYVVGT

-462 NRANSDYYGRFDVAY
+462 NRSAYDYYGRFDVAY
-477 NAAIKSWL
+477 NAAIKAWL
-485 NPAVAPTP
+485 NPASTSAPA
-493 TPTPTTVRTAVY
+493 RSAVY
-505 RFYNASTGAHFFTAS
+505 RFYNATTGAHFYTAS
-520 AQERDVI
+520 AAERDFVI
-527 INTLPAFAYEN
+527 RTYPQFGYEN
-538 VAFYVYGSSATGLS
+538 IAFYAYPDASSGKDPVFRFYNPTSGAHFYSGSVAERDFVIANFPEFKYEVVSWYAQTGAGNGAS
-552 PVYRFFNSVGGT
+552 PIYRFYNATTGA
-564 HFYTISAGERDS
+564 HFYTISAAERDF
-576 VIANLPTFRFEGN
+576 VIQVHKA
-589 GWYARTAAENSTT
+589 
-602 PVYRFYRHSSAT
+602 
-614 HFYTINQIERDSL
+614 
-627 VGNPDFRYEGPAY
+627 FRYEGPMY
-640 YVWSG
+640 YAWTTAQ
-645 M
+645 

>member
-63 SATTAPKAARVSLG
+63 SVTAAPKAARVSLG
-77 ELSMA
+77 ELSMV
-82 KVEMSA
+82 KVAVSA

-117 STAVG
+117 NTAVG

-256 DANCYSDNA
+256 DANCYSENA

-274 LFTKN
+274 LFTKD

-287 TLMNDAQNSFKPYF
+287 TLMNDTQNSFKPYF

-334 SSSVRKTGGAQLLYA
+334 SSTVRKTGGAQLLYA
-349 SGNTD
+349 SGTTD

-365 GGTLFAGWSANT
+365 GGALFAGWSANT

-414 GSQCSGTS
+414 GFQCSGTS
-422 GNYYRVT
+422 GNYYRVS
-429 WNQGTTE
+429 WSQGTTE

-442 ALFLGGYVVGT
+442 ALFQGGYVVGT

-462 NRANSDYYGRFDVAY
+462 NRSAYDYYGRFDVAY
-477 NAAIKSWL
+477 NAAIKAWL
-485 NPAVAPTP
+485 NPASTSAPA
-493 TPTPTTVRTAVY
+493 RSAVY
-505 RFYNASTGAHFFTAS
+505 RFYNATTGAHFYTAS
-520 AQERDVI
+520 AAERDFVI
-527 INTLPAFAYEN
+527 RTYPQFGYEN
-538 VAFYVYGSSATGLS
+538 IAFYAYPDASSGKDPVFRFYNPTSGAHFYSGSVAERDFVIANFPEFKYEVVSWYAQTGAGNGAS
-552 PVYRFFNSVGGT
+552 PIYRFYNATTGA
-564 HFYTISAGERDS
+564 HFYTISAAERDF
-576 VIANLPTFRFEGN
+576 VIQVHKA
-589 GWYARTAAENSTT
+589 
-602 PVYRFYRHSSAT
+602 
-614 HFYTINQIERDSL
+614 
-627 VGNPDFRYEGPAY
+627 FRYEGPMY
-640 YVWSG
+640 YAWTTAQ
-645 M
+645 

>member
-63 SATTAPKAARVSLG
+63 SVTTAPKAARVSLG

-256 DANCYSDNA
+256 DANCYSENA

-274 LFTKN
+274 LFTKD

-287 TLMNDAQNSFKPYF
+287 TLMNDTQNSFKPYF

-334 SSSVRKTGGAQLLYA
+334 SSTVRKTGGAQLLYA
-349 SGNTD
+349 SGTTD

-365 GGTLFAGWSANT
+365 GGALFAGWSANT

-414 GSQCSGTS
+414 GFQCSGTS
-422 GNYYRVT
+422 GNYYRVS
-429 WNQGTTE
+429 WSQGTTE

-442 ALFLGGYVVGT
+442 ALFQGGYVVGT

-462 NRANSDYYGRFDVAY
+462 NRSAYDYYGRFDVAY
-477 NAAIKSWL
+477 NAAIKAWL
-485 NPAVAPTP
+485 NPASTSAPA
-493 TPTPTTVRTAVY
+493 RSAVY
-505 RFYNASTGAHFFTAS
+505 RFYNATTGAHFYTAS
-520 AQERDVI
+520 AAERDFVI
-527 INTLPAFAYEN
+527 RTYPQFGYEN
-538 VAFYVYGSSATGLS
+538 IAFYAYPDASSGKDPVFRFYNPTSGAHFYSGSVAERDFVIANFPEFKYEVVSWYAQTGAGNGAS
-552 PVYRFFNSVGGT
+552 PIYRFYNATTGA
-564 HFYTISAGERDS
+564 HFYTISAAERDF
-576 VIANLPTFRFEGN
+576 VIQVHKA
-589 GWYARTAAENSTT
+589 
-602 PVYRFYRHSSAT
+602 
-614 HFYTINQIERDSL
+614 
-627 VGNPDFRYEGPAY
+627 FRYEGPMY
-640 YVWSG
+640 YAWTTAQ
-645 M
+645 

>member
-1 MTKIS
+1 MTRIS

-102 ATKSAAAMQSLWQWK
+102 ATKSAAAMQSMWQWK
-117 STAVG
+117 NTAVG

-149 SATVR
+149 SAMVR

-238 YQEQVEAAKINES
+238 YKEQVEAAKINES
-251 DPCNL
+251 DTCNL
-256 DANCYSDNA
+256 DANCYSENA

-274 LFTKN
+274 LFTKD

-287 TLMNDAQNSFKPYF
+287 TLMNDTQNSFKPYF

-334 SSSVRKTGGAQLLYA
+334 SSTVRKTGGAQLLYA

-414 GSQCSGTS
+414 GFQCSGTS
-422 GNYYRVT
+422 GNYYRVS
-429 WNQGTTE
+429 WSQGTTE

-442 ALFLGGYVVGT
+442 ALFQGGYVVGT

-462 NRANSDYYGRFDVAY
+462 NRSAYDYYGRFDVAY
-477 NAAIKSWL
+477 NAALKAWL
-485 NPAVAPTP
+485 NPASTPAPA
-493 TPTPTTVRTAVY
+493 RSAVY
-505 RFYNASTGAHFFTAS
+505 RFYNATTGAHFYTAS
-520 AQERDVI
+520 AAERDFVI
-527 INTLPAFAYEN
+527 RTYPQFGYEN
-538 VAFYVYGSSATGLS
+538 IAFYAYPDASSGKDPVFRFYNPTSGAHFYSGSVAERDFVIANFPEFKYEVVSWYAQTGAGNGAS
-552 PVYRFFNSVGGT
+552 PIYRFYNATTGA
-564 HFYTISAGERDS
+564 HFYTISAAERDF
-576 VIANLPTFRFEGN
+576 VIQVHKA
-589 GWYARTAAENSTT
+589 
-602 PVYRFYRHSSAT
+602 
-614 HFYTINQIERDSL
+614 
-627 VGNPDFRYEGPAY
+627 FRYEGPMY
-640 YVWSG
+640 YAWTTAQ
-645 M
+645 

>member
-102 ATKSAAAMQSLWQWK
+102 ATKSAAALQSLWQWK
-117 STAVG
+117 NTAVG

-149 SATVR
+149 SAMVR

-256 DANCYSDNA
+256 DANCYSENA

-274 LFTKN
+274 LFTKD

-287 TLMNDAQNSFKPYF
+287 TLMNNTQNSFKPYF

-334 SSSVRKTGGAQLLYA
+334 SSTVRKTGGAQLLYA
-349 SGNTD
+349 SGTTD

-365 GGTLFAGWSANT
+365 GGALFAGWSANT

-414 GSQCSGTS
+414 GFQCSGTS
-422 GNYYRVT
+422 GNYYRVS
-429 WNQGTTE
+429 WSQGTTE

-442 ALFLGGYVVGT
+442 ALFQGGYVVGT

-462 NRANSDYYGRFDVAY
+462 NRSAYDYYGRFDVAY
-477 NAAIKSWL
+477 NAAIKAWL
-485 NPAVAPTP
+485 NPASTSAPA
-493 TPTPTTVRTAVY
+493 RSAVY
-505 RFYNASTGAHFFTAS
+505 RFYNATTGAHFYTAS
-520 AQERDVI
+520 AAERDFVI
-527 INTLPAFAYEN
+527 RTYPQFGYEN
-538 VAFYVYGSSATGLS
+538 IAFYAYPDASSGKDPVFRFYNPTSGAHFYSGSVAERDFVIANFPEFKYEVVSWYAQTGAGNGAS
-552 PVYRFFNSVGGT
+552 PIYRFYNATTGA
-564 HFYTISAGERDS
+564 HFYTISAAERDF
-576 VIANLPTFRFEGN
+576 VIQVHKA
-589 GWYARTAAENSTT
+589 
-602 PVYRFYRHSSAT
+602 
-614 HFYTINQIERDSL
+614 
-627 VGNPDFRYEGPAY
+627 FRYEGPMY
-640 YVWSG
+640 YAWTTAQ
-645 M
+645 